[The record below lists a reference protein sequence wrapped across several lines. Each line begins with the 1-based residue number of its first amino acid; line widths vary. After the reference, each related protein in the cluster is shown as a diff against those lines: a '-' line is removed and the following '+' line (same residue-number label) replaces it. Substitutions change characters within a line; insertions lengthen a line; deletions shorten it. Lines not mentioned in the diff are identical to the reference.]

1 MKIIITSSILI
12 LALAISAN
20 AEDEGRPERERPRG
34 GEGRAEGKE
43 GRRGPHLAEA
53 DEMFRKMDT
62 DGDKNIS
69 KEEFFAAPRLER
81 LPEDKRDLLF
91 ERLDGNGDGMISRQ
105 EIFKMRNDAERKA
118 VDGFRKLDAD
128 GSGGLN
134 FEEFSEGEF
143 FSKIPE
149 QRRRLMFDRMDTDG
163 SGEITAE
170 DRPKGPP
177 NKRPEKPGFK
187 TEKRQGRD

>member
-1 MKIIITSSILI
+1 MKIIITSSILV
-12 LALAISAN
+12 LALTVSVN
-20 AEDEGRPERERPRG
+20 AEGEGRPERERPRG
-34 GEGRAEGKE
+34 GEGKE

-53 DEMFRKMDT
+53 DKMFRLMDT
-62 DGDKNIS
+62 DGDRNIS

-81 LPEDKRDLLF
+81 LPEEKKELLF
-91 ERLDGNGDGMISRQ
+91 DRLDGNGDGVIGRQ
-105 EIFKMRNDAERKA
+105 EIFRMLNDAERKA
-118 VDGFRKLDAD
+118 VEGFRKLDAN
-128 GSGGLN
+128 GSGGLD
-134 FEEFSEGEF
+134 FEEFSQGKF

-187 TEKRQGRD
+187 PEKRQGRD